1 MNKRWRKRKDHA
13 KCILCKP
20 YWFCMCAFER
30 TSTSSQQ
37 SHCQT
42 LSRTVSWKLAR
53 DINWHPA
60 SATSALSFSLG
71 WEPRGSV
78 WSTAKTTALLRIL
91 AFCLDKPCWKESWRA
106 KIVCH
111 WKGNPPS
118 KFDRTVAMSWWF
130 CFGLP
135 AAAWFI
141 ALRQLYVGVKHWIS
155 PCQVLLCVKCLHKS
169 QQSITVCQ
177 TILIRNVFESVS
189 FADHL
194 IKSKK
199 NPTTSALWDSVAS
212 FRSHWILVSVKKHQT
227 HKLVYLMGQHW
238 PCLGLLPSGHQ
249 CREFAVIQQVST
261 PNYCKLCEK
270 NMRSSSYNH
279 FLGPKRSSERLSDPH
294 GTWKKKRWN
303 YRRVVL
309 VILSPVFRCKCCSRC
324 CPGLGF
330 CMAWLCLAR
339 CKSTSLPFF
348 SFLVLRMSISYVLH
362 VSDGSI
368 FIHIRTYFTHDS
380 SIEFSR
386 NLRMDL

>member
-1 MNKRWRKRKDHA
+1 
-13 KCILCKP
+13 
-20 YWFCMCAFER
+20 MCAFER
-30 TSTSSQQ
+30 TSTCSQQ

-78 WSTAKTTALLRIL
+78 WSTAKTTAPLRIL

-106 KIVCH
+106 KIVAH

-118 KFDRTVAMSWWF
+118 KFDKTVAMSWWF

-238 PCLGLLPSGHQ
+238 PSLGLLPSGHQ
-249 CREFAVIQQVST
+249 CREFGVIQQVST
-261 PNYCKLCEK
+261 ELL
-270 NMRSSSYNH
+270 RS
-279 FLGPKRSSERLSDPH
+279 FVKRTWEARLITIFGGPKEAQKDCLTH
-294 GTWKKKRWN
+294 MALEKKRDETTGE
-303 YRRVVL
+303 VL
-309 VILSPVFRCKCCSRC
+309 VILSPVFRCCSRC

-330 CMAWLCLAR
+330 CMAWFRLAR
-339 CKSTSLPFF
+339 CTSTKSTVFF
-348 SFLVLRMSISYVLH
+348 RSSFCGWASSTSYMFRMEV
-362 VSDGSI
+362 
-368 FIHIRTYFTHDS
+368 FIHIRTYFTHDP